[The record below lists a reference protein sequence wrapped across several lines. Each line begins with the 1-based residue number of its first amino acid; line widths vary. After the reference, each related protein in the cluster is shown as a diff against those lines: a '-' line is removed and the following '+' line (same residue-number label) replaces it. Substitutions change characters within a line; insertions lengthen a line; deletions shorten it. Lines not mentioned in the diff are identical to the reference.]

1 MVSRNRHNEKQ
12 GYDALTSRVSI
23 LALVSWEY
31 SGFEEILMACVSVLI
46 QTLSSEIPSQ
56 VSNQPLWKCPLEQ
69 LTHQCVRIQSG
80 LKSALQPPL
89 THGALCGFPLM
100 QTGYKLSQLR
110 KSPPSSSFYL
120 PIGRWMVEIRIPG
133 ETWDGENR
141 NKDFPMSGTD
151 VSFSTAF
158 SFHPKGS
165 CQTEGRRTR
174 AHIIPFKRLPV
185 LSHAISSARITM
197 EFQDPAVTPL

>member
-1 MVSRNRHNEKQ
+1 MPSRWIKDISCQVWHSLNLYITILSPLLKRREEESSLNKMTFSQ
-12 GYDALTSRVSI
+12 AASASLLWFLGNMQDWRRFSCRVS
-23 LALVSWEY
+23 V
-31 SGFEEILMACVSVLI
+31 VLCK
-46 QTLSSEIPSQ
+46 LSAHIPSQ

-69 LTHQCVRIQSG
+69 LTHQCVPIQSD
-80 LKSALQPPL
+80 LKSVLQPPL
-89 THGALCGFPLM
+89 APELCAASPLM

-110 KSPPSSSFYL
+110 KSPPSTSFYL

-158 SFHPKGS
+158 PFHPKGS
-165 CQTEGRRTR
+165 CQTEARRTR
-174 AHIIPFKRLPV
+174 AHIIPF
-185 LSHAISSARITM
+185 
-197 EFQDPAVTPL
+197 